1 MLSIILIIIWKKRF
15 LSFAAFPPSSLP
27 GDPLMNHPTPPRFL
41 LHTFILV
48 LSLAFLFGMA
58 GAARANQIVV
68 GPEVAQGQVIEND
81 AILSGI
87 DVVLDGTVQG
97 DAFVVGRYVTIN
109 GDVQGS
115 LFVLGREVTIG
126 GRVQGTTYVSWM
138 GLHLTPS
145 ASLARNLYFLG
156 LSLETD
162 PGSTIGRDLVGIS
175 LGATL
180 NGDIGRDTK
189 AIIGP
194 LEIAKAIMDLTSDQ
208 ISGVGVGPMSLV
220 KLDPPGSGGIQ
231 LAGIAPLEQWLRP
244 NSSALFQT
252 GGVDTERLQAWFLPV
267 ARGFVTLLV
276 VGLIGLWLLRPWVES
291 SLAVGKT
298 RPWVTLG
305 VGLIVLIVS
314 FNIFLL
320 GILLFALVIVLG
332 FGLSSISL
340 GGLAWLV
347 WSVGL
352 TAVGLAFAL
361 FWVLVIYGSKAFV
374 AYLIGWLIL
383 NRLAPRANR
392 YRIVPLLL
400 GLLLYVRLP
409 RSRSWLGTRHP
420 RHRIRPGAF
429 WFALRG
435 RGQETEEEASS
446 RLSSDSLQATAETD
460 QVPATPPAT

>member
-1 MLSIILIIIWKKRF
+1 
-15 LSFAAFPPSSLP
+15 
-27 GDPLMNHPTPPRFL
+27 MNHPTPPRFL
-41 LHTFILV
+41 LHTFILA

-58 GAARANQIVV
+58 GAARANQIIV
-68 GPEVAQGQVIEND
+68 GPEVSQGQVIEND

-115 LFVLGREVTIG
+115 LVVVGREVTIG
-126 GRVQGTTYVSWM
+126 GRVQGTTYASWM
-138 GLHLTPS
+138 NLHLTPN

-156 LSLETD
+156 LSLATD
-162 PGSTIGRDLVGIS
+162 PGSIIGRDLAGIS

-180 NGDIGRDTK
+180 KGTIERDIT

-194 LEIAKAIMDLTSDQ
+194 LEIAKAIMNLTSDQ
-208 ISGVGVGPMSLV
+208 VSGVGAGPMSLV
-220 KLDPPGSGGIQ
+220 KLGPSPSGGIQ

-244 NSSALFQT
+244 NSTALFQT

-276 VGLIGLWLLRPWVES
+276 VGLLGLWLFRLWVEK

-298 RPWVTLG
+298 RPGATLG

-332 FGLSSISL
+332 FWLSSISL
-340 GGLAWLV
+340 GEMAWLV

-383 NRLAPRANR
+383 NRLAPRTNR

-400 GLLLYVRLP
+400 GLLLYVLIASIP
-409 RSRSWLGTRHP
+409 IVGWVFAILVMAYGL
-420 RHRIRPGAF
+420 GAF

-435 RGQETEEEASS
+435 RGRETQVEASS
-446 RLSSDSLQATAETD
+446 PLPSDSMQATSEAD
-460 QVPATPPAT
+460 QVPATPPAA

>member
-1 MLSIILIIIWKKRF
+1 
-15 LSFAAFPPSSLP
+15 
-27 GDPLMNHPTPPRFL
+27 MNHPTPSRFL
-41 LHTFILV
+41 LHTFILA

-58 GAARANQIVV
+58 GAARANQIIV
-68 GPEVAQGQVIEND
+68 GPEVTQGQVIEND

-87 DVVLDGTVQG
+87 DVILDGTVQG

-115 LFVLGREVTIG
+115 LFVLAREVTISG
-126 GRVQGTTYVSWM
+126 LVQGTTYVSWM

-145 ASLARNLYFLG
+145 ASLARNLFFLG
-156 LSLETD
+156 VSLETD
-162 PGSTIGRDLVGIS
+162 PGSTIARDLAGIS

-180 NGDIGRDTK
+180 KGDIGRDIK
-189 AIIGP
+189 LIIGP
-194 LEIAKAIMDLTSDQ
+194 LEIAKAIMNLTSDQ
-208 ISGVGVGPMSLV
+208 VSGVGAGPMSLV
-220 KLDPPGSGGIQ
+220 KLVPSPSGGIQ
-231 LAGIAPLEQWLRP
+231 FAGIAPLEQWLRP
-244 NSSALFQT
+244 NSTALFQT

-267 ARGFVTLLV
+267 ARGFVTLLFI
-276 VGLIGLWLLRPWVES
+276 GLLGLWLLRPWVES

-298 RPWVTLG
+298 RPWATLG

-320 GILLFALVIVLG
+320 GILLFALVIVSG
-332 FGLSSISL
+332 FWLSSISM
-340 GGLAWLV
+340 GELAWLV

-374 AYLIGWLIL
+374 AYLTGWLIL

-400 GLLLYVRLP
+400 GLLLYVLLVSIP
-409 RSRSWLGTRHP
+409 IAGWVIAILATAYGL
-420 RHRIRPGAF
+420 GAF
-429 WFALRG
+429 WFALRR
-435 RGQETEEEASS
+435 RGQETQEEA
-446 RLSSDSLQATAETD
+446 LSPLPADTMQATAESD
-460 QVPATPPAT
+460 QVPATQSEA